1 MGKKKDKDKTQD
13 EVLDVAQGEA
23 LNEDARKRL
32 EKLESEW
39 EKREL
44 SYWGISF
51 SCSDLRLLL
60 EHSRPVQALIRQIAC
75 GQMGAGEP
83 APGQAQGDD
92 ALQAELDAMRKQLQ
106 DLREEREQLQRALE
120 QARQQAAACQME
132 LDRLR
137 QHPPLGEAGE
147 VLAFLCQRSDLQAF
161 LGLEGLAMDVEG
173 LVRMVAVLAQKDNV
187 RRLLERLGE
196 AAVRRRAPMTAQERA
211 LLAAAVN
218 WLNYNWRTR
227 PYRLVDP
234 QPYAPFDF
242 NTQNRANY
250 TPTGET
256 IVQVL
261 APGLQN
267 GQLQWELK
275 PIVETSNR

>member
-1 MGKKKDKDKTQD
+1 MGKEKVKDKT
-13 EVLDVAQGEA
+13 QGEA

-51 SCSDLRLLL
+51 SSSDLRLLL
-60 EHSRPVQALIRQIAC
+60 EHSRPVRALIRQIAC

-83 APGQAQGDD
+83 VPGQAQGDD
-92 ALQAELDAMRKQLQ
+92 ALQAELDAVRKQLQ

-137 QHPPLGEAGE
+137 QHPPLGEASE
-147 VLAFLCQRSDLQAF
+147 ALAFLCQRSDLQAF
-161 LGLEGLAMDVEG
+161 LGLEGLARDVEG

-196 AAVRRRAPMTAQERA
+196 AAVSRRAPMTAQERA

-218 WLNYNWRTR
+218 WLNYNWRAR

-234 QPYAPFDF
+234 QPHAPFDF

-256 IVQVL
+256 IVRVL